1 MSSDESKSRKRTR
14 TEAAGRSFGSGLALA
29 TALAALAT
37 VGAAACANAP
47 ANDATTRASER
58 GTEARAAVPRAVRV
72 ARFDQPVEVKTAP
85 GFPRLLFVV
94 EQRGL
99 VRVLSGGRKVARPFL
114 DLRSRVNYGGEE
126 GLLSIAFPPDYRETR
141 RFYVYFTNR
150 NGNIE
155 IDEYRRSGPL
165 RAAAGSR
172 RVVIRI
178 PHPTYSNH
186 NGGQMHFLG
195 NDLYFGTGDGG
206 GGGDQDGNAQDRGS
220 LLGKL
225 LRIDPRSE
233 GGASYSVPDTNPFPG
248 DGGRRSPIFA
258 VGLRNPFRWSFD
270 LSRPDAP
277 RITIGD
283 VGQDAWEEIDSV
295 SLERARGGNFGWSYF
310 EGFEP
315 YPGNGPRPEDP
326 IGPIA
331 ALGHPGYCSVTGGLV
346 VRDPA
351 LPSLEGRYLFG
362 DFCRSRLLSLPGRPD
377 GPSTPQVTSITI
389 PQVTSFT
396 ERADRTVFATSLE
409 GWLYRLSAGK

>member
-1 MSSDESKSRKRTR
+1 MSSDESRSRKRTR
-14 TEAAGRSFGSGLALA
+14 TEGTGRSFGSGLAVA
-29 TALAALAT
+29 TALSALAT
-37 VGAAACANAP
+37 VTGAACANAP
-47 ANDATTRASER
+47 ANDATTRANER
-58 GTEARAAVPRAVRV
+58 EAAVRAAVPRAVRV
-72 ARFDQPVEVKTAP
+72 ARFDEPVEVKTAP

-94 EQRGL
+94 EQRGR

-114 DLRSRVNYGGEE
+114 DLRSQVNYGGEE

-150 NGNIE
+150 DGDIE

-165 RAAAGSR
+165 RAAAGSK
-172 RVVIRI
+172 RVVLRI

-225 LRIDPRSE
+225 LRIDPRPN
-233 GGASYSVPDTNPFPG
+233 GGAAYSVPDTNPFPG
-248 DGGRRSPIFA
+248 DGGRRSPVFA

-270 LSRPDAP
+270 LRQPDSP
-277 RITIGD
+277 RITIAD
-283 VGQDAWEEIDSV
+283 VGEGAWEEVDS
-295 SLERARGGNFGWSYF
+295 LTLGEARGGNFGWSYF
-310 EGFEP
+310 EGFES

-326 IGPIA
+326 IEPIA

-377 GPSTPQVTSITI
+377 GPSTPQETSITI

-409 GWLYRLSAGK
+409 GGLFRLSAGR

>member
-1 MSSDESKSRKRTR
+1 MSSDASRSKKRIR
-14 TEAAGRSFGSGLALA
+14 TEGTGRSFGSGLALA

-37 VGAAACANAP
+37 VTGAACADAP
-47 ANDATTRASER
+47 ANDVTTQASDRSPATRAA
-58 GTEARAAVPRAVRV
+58 TPRAVRV

-94 EQRGL
+94 EQRGT

-114 DLRSRVNYGGEE
+114 DLRSQVNYGGEE
-126 GLLSIAFPPDYRETR
+126 GLLSIAFPPDYRESR

-150 NGNIE
+150 DGDIE

-172 RVVIRI
+172 RVVLRI
-178 PHPTYSNH
+178 PHPYSNH

-206 GGGDQDGNAQDRGS
+206 GGGDPDGNAQNRRS

-225 LRIDPRSE
+225 VRIDPRPS
-233 GGASYSVPDTNPFPG
+233 GGNPYSVPDSNPFPG
-248 DGGRRSPIFA
+248 DGSGRSPVFA

-270 LSRPDAP
+270 LRQPDSP
-277 RITIGD
+277 RITIAD
-283 VGQDAWEEIDSV
+283 VGQDAWEEVDSLT
-295 SLERARGGNFGWSYF
+295 LEEARGGNFGWSYF
-310 EGFEP
+310 EGFDS
-315 YPGNGPRPEDP
+315 YPGNGPRPENP
-326 IGPIA
+326 IDPIA

-377 GPSTPQVTSITI
+377 GPSTPRATSISI
-389 PQVTSFT
+389 PQVTSFA
-396 ERADRTVFATSLE
+396 ERANRTVFATSLE
-409 GWLYRLSAGK
+409 GWLYRLSAGR